1 MNIFALLSLIST
13 AISFFF
19 GTAVIIK
26 NPKQLENRIFSTLCY
41 MSAFLGFIEY
51 SFRILDDYQEVL
63 LWGRFYPITA
73 ILPTLILHFVL
84 LINGKLEKTKKNLTL
99 LIIYGPGIL
108 FFILGTFTDLFG
120 VGFRRVYWG
129 WTYSNPD
136 NEIFIYVFFL
146 WIITILVYSLVI
158 CFKNYK
164 NILEFKRKKQIRYVE
179 IGILVMLAIFLIFD
193 SLIVVLLKIDF
204 PEMTITGYTIFC
216 VIFALAMWKHELFS
230 INFQDFVET
239 SSKGFLELDLKENKL
254 MYINPELLNIIGYTR
269 KETGKDLLFPKVIY
283 PKDLLNLTQERDD
296 EKVEFRIIAKDGKIK
311 WLSGN
316 RMHRYNRNG
325 ELISLR
331 FWLDEI
337 TDQKNLENLK
347 ADFVRR
353 SSHELKTPLISIKGF
368 AELILSLYADELNP
382 DVILKLGEINQGC
395 ERLQNIIEDLLRASK
410 LESSELNP
418 RLEEEDLTFL
428 IRFCLDELSFLA
440 IQREHSINIE
450 MDDSIIARFE
460 KEEIH
465 DVISNLLT
473 NAIKYTPPKGWIDIK
488 TQVLEETVIV
498 SIKDNGI
505 GFTEEEKNQIFK
517 QFGKIERYG
526 QGLDLGIGGTGLGL
540 FISKKIIESHKGK
553 IWMESEGKNKGSTF
567 FFSLPL
573 SKT

>member
-13 AISFFF
+13 VVSFFL
-19 GTAVIIK
+19 GTVVIIK
-26 NPKQLENRIFSTLCY
+26 NPKQLENRIFSTMCY
-41 MSAFLGFIEY
+41 ITAFLGFIEY

-63 LWGRFYPITA
+63 LWGRFYSITA

-84 LINGKLEKTKKNLTL
+84 LINGKLEKTKKKLTL

-108 FFILGTFTDLFG
+108 FYVLGTFTDLFG

-136 NEIFIYVFFL
+136 NEIFIYIFFL
-146 WIITILVYSLVI
+146 WIITILVYCLVI

-164 NILEFKRKKQIRYVE
+164 NIEEFKRKKQIRYIE
-179 IGILVMLAIFLIFD
+179 IGILVMLAIFLVFD

-230 INFQDFVET
+230 INFQDFVES

-254 MYINPELLNIIGYTR
+254 VYINPVLLKIMGYTR
-269 KETGKDLLFPKVIY
+269 KAIENEPLFPRVIY
-283 PKDLLNLTQERDD
+283 PKDILNLTKERDD
-296 EKVEFRIIAKDGKIK
+296 TNLEFRIITRDGKIK
-311 WLSGN
+311 WLSGS
-316 RMHRYNRNG
+316 RMQQYNKNG

-337 TDQKNLENLK
+337 TEQKNLEKLK
-347 ADFVRR
+347 SDFVRR
-353 SSHELKTPLISIKGF
+353 TSHELKTPLISIKGF
-368 AELILSLYADELNP
+368 AELILSLYEDELNS
-382 DVILKLGEINQGC
+382 DIISKLGEITQGC
-395 ERLQNIIEDLLRASK
+395 ERLQDIIEDLLHTSK
-410 LESSELNP
+410 LESSELKP
-418 RLEEEDLTFL
+418 RLEEEDLSFL
-428 IRFCLDELSFLA
+428 IRFCTHELHSLA
-440 IQREHSINIE
+440 VQREHSINIE
-450 MDDSIIARFE
+450 IVDSIIARFE

-465 DVISNLLT
+465 DVITNILS
-473 NAIKYTPPKGWIDIK
+473 NAIKYTPRKGWIDIK
-488 TQVLEETVIV
+488 TETLEDFVIV
-498 SIKDNGI
+498 SITDNGI
-505 GFTEEEKNQIFK
+505 GFTEEEKKVIFH

-526 QGLDLGIGGTGLGL
+526 QGLDLGIDGTGLGL
-540 FISKKIIESHKGK
+540 YISKKIIQSHKGE

-573 SKT
+573 NKA